1 MTRRLPSSSA
11 LSIAA
16 LAFASLVGAGTA
28 DAGRFSGGVRF
39 SGGFH
44 GSVRVGGGFAARPS
58 YGGTYRSYGS
68 YGSYGHVRDHRS
80 WGVHGHVYV
89 GGSYGYYPSY
99 YYYYPEY
106 VPSYYGAYY
115 YPVQPAYTAP
125 GVTAVVAP
133 RPPLPR
139 LGVGLFGGIVDTD
152 YNTATNTKETD
163 VGVLARY
170 RLTEGLI
177 IEGELGKVS
186 TSVTNVDG
194 TTTDNARVDRR
205 LGGTLIYEI
214 GAYNA
219 LAPYGLVGMGVQQAS
234 VNGDYS
240 TTQDYA
246 EIGAGLRLALS
257 RNFHLTFDIRA
268 GQRTSV
274 SSSGSPQM
282 LPPNTTASVVAP
294 PQSNSADNSEDY
306 TRARLTAI
314 LYF

>member
-1 MTRRLPSSSA
+1 MTRRLPLVLGS
-11 LSIAA
+11 
-16 LAFASLVGAGTA
+16 LAFASLVGAGSA

-39 SGGFH
+39 GGGFH
-44 GSVRVGGGFAARPS
+44 GSVHVSGGYRFAARPS
-58 YGGTYRSYGS
+58 YGGYRGGY
-68 YGSYGHVRDHRS
+68 VRDHRS
-80 WGVHGHVYV
+80 WGVRGHVYV
-89 GGSYGYYPSY
+89 GGYYSYYPS

-106 VPSYYGAYY
+106 VPSYYGAY

-133 RPPLPR
+133 RAPLPK
-139 LGVGLFGGIVDTD
+139 LGVGLFGGVVDTD

-163 VGVLARY
+163 LGVLARY

-186 TSVTNVDG
+186 TSVTNFDG

-234 VNGDYS
+234 VNGDYN

-246 EIGAGLRLALS
+246 EIGAGLRLALTPH
-257 RNFHLTFDIRA
+257 FHLTLDIRA
-268 GQRTSV
+268 GSRTSV
-274 SSSGSPQM
+274 SSSGSAQM

-294 PQSNSADNSEDY
+294 PSSNSSDNSEDY